1 MENFTTKSW
10 QFKEQT
16 DENKNAL
23 DIHMKAWGLGVL
35 YRTMMA
41 KANPI
46 IRFKESKKSP
56 GKYYLITR
64 SARSGMMIK
73 RFVVGPFEVNGPAV
87 DETRADGKKFK
98 TSLSLSEDGKVLT
111 LKQVHEL
118 PASKKKEGDEKHPDQ
133 LPDSVTTREIK
144 EDGSMLVIA
153 DCAGNLV
160 TRIYVPEDH
169 VESKDD
175 EEL

>member
-1 MENFTTKSW
+1 MGTNFTKFSKMENFTTKSW

-46 IRFKESKKSP
+46 IGFKESKKSP
-56 GKYYLITR
+56 GKYCLITR

-73 RFVVGPFEVNGPAV
+73 RFVVGPFGVNGPAV

-118 PASKKKEGDEKHPDQ
+118 PASKKKEGD
-133 LPDSVTTREIK
+133 
-144 EDGSMLVIA
+144 GSMLVIA

-175 EEL
+175 EE